1 VNRHTE
7 YRLLGSPE
15 VLDEG
20 RSVAL
25 TGKGAAVLALLA
37 LNANRVVSRTTL
49 MDAVW
54 PGESA
59 SARRNLEVHV
69 SRLRKSL
76 RSGEGGAEI
85 TSRGGGYLLA
95 AEPDAVDVYRFERL
109 VESGQRALDE
119 RRHEEAIA
127 HLRAALGLW
136 RGRPLEG
143 LEDYAFAAAE
153 AERLD
158 DVRLGALEARFEAEL
173 ALGRHQAVV
182 GEIRALAN
190 AHPARETLRYELMLA
205 LYRNGRQ
212 ADALAAY
219 AQARRHLIEELGIEP
234 SARLRDLE
242 RAILQHDPALT
253 LDPAPTSEAE
263 PPDRPE
269 PAATGL
275 RTFLIARVNG
285 YARYTRERG
294 DEAGSAL
301 ARAFAGIVQRAATQ
315 SGGTLVEVRGDEALC
330 VFDSARGALRAA
342 VELQRRLRTAPE
354 GGAAFPLAVG
364 TGLDAGEALAAEGG
378 YRGGALNVAARLGA
392 AAGPG
397 VILATETVASIAGPV
412 DGLSVGGPRRV
423 ALEGFGDPVRAVE
436 VLPDEPLPPVPVS
449 PWPREGRGRRRRL
462 AVAAVVGLFALGAA
476 AATLDQVLV
485 GSRSGN
491 ARGHTTGGSGSH
503 TTGGSRKSDVTLR
516 VRTIGGA
523 TLVLAGEADAGR
535 TYRTIVDVRLYA
547 VGRPKSKE
555 LWLASVSPDGRYKVV
570 AVPTVGPG
578 SYTVRTSQSYLA
590 GTGVQRS
597 PSVPVA
603 LKAAPPGAADTP
615 GELTVSSPTRGG
627 TVDDPAF
634 RVAGADD
641 PDPVAGLGYVKV
653 IAYAGTD
660 LTKRPVWTSLP
671 VRRGADGTWSTA
683 FGATLPPGPY
693 TLFVKETDAHGF
705 ATGLARKV
713 SFTWG
718 G

>member
-37 LNANRVVSRTTL
+37 LNANRVVPRTTL
-49 MDAVW
+49 MDSVW

-76 RSGEGGAEI
+76 ASGEGGAEI

-95 AEPDAVDVYRFERL
+95 ADPDAVDVNRFERL
-109 VESGQRALDE
+109 VESGQRALGE
-119 RRHEEAIA
+119 RRYEAAIA
-127 HLRAALGLW
+127 DLRAALGLW

-153 AERLD
+153 AERLE

-205 LYRNGRQ
+205 LYRTGRQ

-219 AQARRHLIEELGIEP
+219 AQARRYLVEQLGIEP
-234 SARLRDLE
+234 SAQLRDLE

-253 LDPAPTSEAE
+253 LDPAPVSAPASAAGPAQE
-263 PPDRPE
+263 PE
-269 PAATGL
+269 PAAGGL

-301 ARAFAGIVQRAATQ
+301 ARVFAGIVRSATRE
-315 SGGTLVEVRGDEALC
+315 SGGTLVELRGDEALC

-354 GGAAFPLAVG
+354 GGEAFPLAVG
-364 TGLDAGEALAAEGG
+364 TGLDAGEALAVEGG
-378 YRGGALNVAARLGA
+378 YRGGALNVAARLA
-392 AAGPG
+392 AAAAPG
-397 VILATETVASIAGPV
+397 VILAAETVASIAGPV
-412 DGLSVGGPRRV
+412 DGLRVGGMRRV

-436 VLPDEPLPPVPVS
+436 VIADEPLPPVPVS
-449 PWPREGRGRRRRL
+449 PWPREGRARRRRL
-462 AVAAVVGLFALGAA
+462 AVAAVAGVFVLGAA
-476 AATLDQVLV
+476 AATVDEVLV
-485 GSRSGN
+485 GKGSEKP
-491 ARGHTTGGSGSH
+491 AAHTTHRGP
-503 TTGGSRKSDVTLR
+503 KPPVTLATHTLGDS
-516 VRTIGGA
+516 TIVFAGDAAAGA
-523 TLVLAGEADAGR
+523 
-535 TYRTIVDVRLYA
+535 TYRTLVDIRLYV
-547 VGRPKSKE
+547 VGDPKPRK
-555 LWLASVSPDGRYKVV
+555 LWIATVSQDGRYKLVILPL
-570 AVPTVGPG
+570 VPPG
-578 SYTVRTSQSYLA
+578 SYIVRTSQSYSGGA
-590 GTGVQRS
+590 GVHRS
-597 PSVPVA
+597 ATLPVA
-603 LKAAPPGAADTP
+603 VRATPSGAASST
-615 GELTVSSPTRGG
+615 GKLTVSSPTPGAAVSG
-627 TVDDPAF
+627 PGF
-634 RVAGADD
+634 RVAGTDT
-641 PDPVAGLGYVKV
+641 PDPEAGLGYVEV
-653 IAYAGTD
+653 IAYVGAD
-660 LTKRPVWTSLP
+660 LSKRRVWMSSPVHPAT
-671 VRRGADGTWSTA
+671 DGTWSTTFDA
-683 FGATLPPGPY
+683 QLPPGTY
-693 TLFVKETDAHGF
+693 TLFVKQTDQHGF